1 MPYIAGTRCS
11 PGKMAIGDEDL
22 RSPEF
27 TESVGEARWKDILP
41 GLCYDADMMIMMMTL
56 HHRKCQ
62 TGPGSM
68 QS

>member
-1 MPYIAGTRCS
+1 
-11 PGKMAIGDEDL
+11 MAIGDEDL

-68 QS
+68 QP